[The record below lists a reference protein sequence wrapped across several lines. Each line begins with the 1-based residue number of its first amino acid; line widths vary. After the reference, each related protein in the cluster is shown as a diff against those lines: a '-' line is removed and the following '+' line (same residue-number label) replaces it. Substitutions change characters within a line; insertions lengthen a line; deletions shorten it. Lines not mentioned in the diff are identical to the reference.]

1 MNRAFNPPGVAPPAG
16 TYSHGV
22 EVPPNSRLLYVAGQI
37 GTNPDGSVP
46 PDVGAQTDRV
56 FENIKAILAGAGMT
70 MADVVKLNAY
80 LVKPGDIPAFRDAR
94 NRHLGA
100 ARPASTLAVI
110 SALASPAF
118 LVEVEVVAAKS
129 A

>member
-1 MNRAFNPPGVAPPAG
+1 MNRAFNPPGVAAPAG
-16 TYSHGV
+16 SYSHGI
-22 EVPPNSRLLYVAGQI
+22 EIAPGARLLFVAGQV

-56 FENIKAILAGAGMT
+56 FENIKAVLAGAGMA
-70 MADVVKLNAY
+70 MEDVVKLNVL
-80 LVKPGDIPAFRDAR
+80 LVSPDHLGAFREAR

-100 ARPASTLAVI
+100 CRPASTLAII

-118 LVEVEVVAAKS
+118 LVEVEVIAAK
-129 A
+129 AP

>member
-1 MNRAFNPPGVAPPAG
+1 MNRAFNPPGMAAPAG
-16 TYSHGV
+16 LYSHGV
-22 EVPPNSRLLYVAGQI
+22 EIPPNSRLLYVAGQI
-37 GTNPDGSVP
+37 GTNPDGTVS
-46 PDVGAQTDRV
+46 PDVGQQTDRV
-56 FENIKAILAGAGMT
+56 FENIKTILAGANMG
-70 MADVVKLNAY
+70 MADVVKMNVY
-80 LVKPGDIPAFRDAR
+80 LVRSADIPAFRDAR
-94 NRHLGA
+94 NKHLGD